1 MYKIIKYK
9 VFYIVIFIAL
19 MNTFFL
25 IKKPLY
31 NDIQTFDLIN
41 FINENIENNKL
52 IQTDLSIHKKIF
64 ILGPIIRILTNQNIY
79 FDNSFPF
86 NLRVFKEWKIRSE
99 KIQQIKSQFKN
110 SNFKL
115 ALCNLT
121 KLNIDYYVSTTFYKD
136 KFIVDNIAF
145 KNDKYILIK
154 TIC

>member
-1 MYKIIKYK
+1 M
-9 VFYIVIFIAL
+9 
-19 MNTFFL
+19 
-25 IKKPLY
+25 
-31 NDIQTFDLIN
+31 
-41 FINENIENNKL
+41 
-52 IQTDLSIHKKIF
+52 
-64 ILGPIIRILTNQNIY
+64 GPIIRILTNQNIY